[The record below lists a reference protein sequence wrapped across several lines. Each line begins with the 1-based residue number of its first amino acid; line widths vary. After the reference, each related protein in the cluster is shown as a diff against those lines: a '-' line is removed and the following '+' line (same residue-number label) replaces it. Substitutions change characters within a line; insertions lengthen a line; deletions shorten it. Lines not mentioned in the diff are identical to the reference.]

1 MWLKFI
7 KIIIKPLVNLF
18 NIFCVDCSCTVISDG
33 FLNQHTVL
41 CNEEAEFLATKLHS
55 QVFIFSLLNG
65 SFFPGPLQ
73 HLSSDLQFFLKRKQ
87 SSSVVPVQKTK
98 TVLQHWQTL
107 SLHNLF
113 RYQYLWSSLEI
124 KKLWKSIILI
134 CTWKK

>member
-18 NIFCVDCSCTVISDG
+18 NIFCVDSSCTVISDG

-73 HLSSDLQFFLKRKQ
+73 HLSSDLQFFFFAKTEHFCGASARM
-87 SSSVVPVQKTK
+87 SKTK
-98 TVLQHWQTL
+98 QTL